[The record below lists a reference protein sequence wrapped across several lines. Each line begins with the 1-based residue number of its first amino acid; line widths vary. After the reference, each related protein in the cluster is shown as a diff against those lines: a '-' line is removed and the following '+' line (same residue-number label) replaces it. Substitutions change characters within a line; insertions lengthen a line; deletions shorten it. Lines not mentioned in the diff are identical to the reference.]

1 MVSSDAD
8 HRSYQRRRPLQAL
21 RWRERRSCHLS
32 LGSRCPTCEE
42 ASVKVACRRVRGR
55 RRPQRPVP
63 GANDG
68 APAANTQCQPAEART
83 SPPRSRGHRPTRTT
97 RPAQSRRHR
106 RPRRATAR
114 HERRGPLKVEDVAA
128 RNGPPPVTN
137 DEARVVVILVSKLE
151 CLERSGRAQSR
162 RIKRE
167 RSNGAAGAG
176 PHPATCDDA
185 RGERRRALLSR
196 ASCAASLAENATIV
210 NASYGSN

>member
-32 LGSRCPTCEE
+32 LGSRCPACEE

-68 APAANTQCQPAEART
+68 ALAANTQCQPAEART
-83 SPPRSRGHRPTRTT
+83 SPPALARPSPDTNDEALSKSRTSRPQQATARHE
-97 RPAQSRRHR
+97 RQGPLKVEDVAARARAAIARNERRGPLKVEDVAAQSRGRR

-128 RNGPPPVTN
+128 HNRPPPVTN
-137 DEARVVVILVSKLE
+137 DEARSK
-151 CLERSGRAQSR
+151 SR
-162 RIKRE
+162 T
-167 RSNGAAGAG
+167 S
-176 PHPATCDDA
+176 PPATGH
-185 RGERRRALLSR
+185 RPSR
-196 ASCAASLAENATIV
+196 TTRPASS
-210 NASYGSN
+210 

>member
-32 LGSRCPTCEE
+32 LGSRCPACEE

-68 APAANTQCQPAEART
+68 ALAANTQCQPAEART
-83 SPPRSRGHRPTRTT
+83 SPPALARPSPDTNDEARSKSRTSPPALARPSPETNYEARLKSRT
-97 RPAQSRRHR
+97 S
-106 RPRRATAR
+106 
-114 HERRGPLKVEDVAA
+114 PLKVEDVAA

-151 CLERSGRAQSR
+151 CLERSATVVVLKVVVSSARDRTAPPVPGS
-162 RIKRE
+162 I
-167 RSNGAAGAG
+167 
-176 PHPATCDDA
+176 PPPATT
-185 RGERRRALLSR
+185 
-196 ASCAASLAENATIV
+196 LAEKEEERC
-210 NASYGSN
+210 